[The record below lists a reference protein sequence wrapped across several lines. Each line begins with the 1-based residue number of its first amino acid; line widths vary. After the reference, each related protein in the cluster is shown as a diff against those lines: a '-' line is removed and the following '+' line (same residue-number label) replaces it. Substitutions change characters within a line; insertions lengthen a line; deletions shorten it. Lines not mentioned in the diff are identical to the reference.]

1 MKNTIKAV
9 LDEYYNINMF
19 SEIARSQIAE
29 KIEEALKKNSGK
41 STQNLNEAGV
51 PTPVIS
57 TVESVQ
63 PAISKPKVKPTAVV
77 KTKEKDDK
85 VKPPRKKES
94 VKKEPVKKEI
104 SNPTKTK
111 AVSTP
116 RKNGGFKNLGNKGV
130 NSGRKSSKRTRTRSK
145 KSN

>member
-29 KIEEALKKNSGK
+29 KIEEALKKNNSK
-41 STQNLNEAGV
+41 TTQNLNDVGV

-57 TVESVQ
+57 TTESVQ
-63 PAISKPKVKPTAVV
+63 SVKSKPRTKPTATV
-77 KTKEKDDK
+77 KTKEKDNK
-85 VKPPRKKES
+85 VKPNPKKES
-94 VKKEPVKKEI
+94 VKKETPKSI
-104 SNPTKTK
+104 KTK
-111 AVSTP
+111 SVSTP
-116 RKNGGFKNLGNKGV
+116 KKNGGFKNLGNKGV
-130 NSGRKSSKRTRTRSK
+130 NNGRKSSKRTRTRTK